1 MDRLR
6 GALLAVV
13 ITLTAVLAATAC
25 APDSTYLA
33 TTSQGMYFKIPHA
46 WHTYSQGTLK
56 RDGLLSNSLPYLI
69 AFDADP
75 KPDVKHLLAASNHPW
90 GLAEVNGITQTD
102 QLNFSLDSLLNTVLP
117 IDQIQSA
124 SGDSVSPLSPSRV
137 ITRGN
142 LRGIHAALRLSVTGQ
157 AALAVEQIS
166 LVNTP
171 TTKTW
176 VLIMGCSPACFAQ
189 QRGQI
194 DRVVNSWI
202 VKAGHK

>member
-6 GALLAVV
+6 GVLFAVV
-13 ITLTAVLAATAC
+13 IALTGVLVASAC

-33 TTSQGMYFKIPHA
+33 TSSQGMYFKIPHA
-46 WHTYSQGTLK
+46 WHTYPQSTLK
-56 RDGLLSNSLPYLI
+56 RDGLVSSNLPYLI

-75 KPDVKHLLAASNHPW
+75 KPDVKHLLASSTHPW
-90 GLAEVNGITQTD
+90 GLAEVNGITQSD
-102 QLNFSLDSLLNTVLP
+102 QLNFSLDSLLNAVLP
-117 IDQIQSA
+117 IDQIQQA
-124 SGDSVSPLSPSRV
+124 TGDSVSALAPSRV

-142 LRGIHAALRLSVTGQ
+142 LRGIQAALRLSVTGQ
-157 AALAVEQIS
+157 APLSVEQIS
-166 LVNTP
+166 LVNAP

-176 VLIMGCSPACFAQ
+176 VLLMGCSPACFAQ
-189 QRGQI
+189 QHGQI

>member
-6 GALLAVV
+6 GVLFAVV
-13 ITLTAVLAATAC
+13 IALTAVLVATAC

-33 TTSQGMYFKIPHA
+33 TSSQGMYFKIPHA
-46 WHTYSQGTLK
+46 WHTYPQSTLK
-56 RDGLLSNSLPYLI
+56 RDGLLSSNLPYLV

-75 KPDVKHLLAASNHPW
+75 KPDVKHLLASSTHPW
-90 GLAEVNGITQTD
+90 GLAEVNGITQSD
-102 QLNFSLDSLLNTVLP
+102 QLNFSLDSLLNAVLP
-117 IDQIQSA
+117 IDQISQA
-124 SGDSVSPLSPSRV
+124 TGDSVSALAPSRV

-142 LRGIHAALRLSVTGQ
+142 LRGIQAALRLSVTGQ
-157 AALAVEQIS
+157 APMSVEQIS
-166 LVNTP
+166 LVNAP

-176 VLIMGCSPACFAQ
+176 VLLMGCSPACFAQ

>member
-6 GALLAVV
+6 GALFAVV
-13 ITLTAVLAATAC
+13 ATLTAVLVGTAC

-33 TTSQGMYFKIPHA
+33 TTSQGMYFKIPHG
-46 WHTYSQGTLK
+46 WHTYSQTTLK
-56 RDGLLSNSLPYLI
+56 QDGLISSSLPYLV

-75 KPDVKHLLAASNHPW
+75 NPDVKHLLAASSHPW
-90 GLAEVNGITQTD
+90 GLAQVNGISQAN
-102 QLNFSLDSLLNTVLP
+102 QLNFSLDSLLNAILP
-117 IDQIQSA
+117 VDQIQSA
-124 SGDSVSPLSPSRV
+124 SGDSVSALSPSRV
-137 ITRGN
+137 ITRGP
-142 LRGIHAALRLSVTGQ
+142 LRGIEAALRLSVTGQ
-157 AALAVEQIS
+157 APLSVEQIS

-176 VLIMGCSPACFAQ
+176 VLLMGCSPACFAQ
-189 QRGQI
+189 QHGQI

>member
-6 GALLAVV
+6 AALSAVV
-13 ITLTAVLAATAC
+13 ITLTAVLVATAC
-25 APDSTYLA
+25 APDSTYLS
-33 TTSQGMYFKIPHA
+33 TTSQGMYFKIPHG
-46 WHTYSQGTLK
+46 WHTYAQSTLK
-56 RDGLLSNSLPYLI
+56 RDGLISSSLPYLV

-75 KPDVKHLLAASNHPW
+75 KPDVKHLLGSSTRPW
-90 GLAEVNGITQTD
+90 GLAEVDGISQAD
-102 QLNFSLDSLLNTVLP
+102 QLGFSLDSLLNKVLP
-117 IDQIQSA
+117 IDQIQQG

-142 LRGIHAALRLSVTGQ
+142 LRGIQASLRLSVTGQ
-157 AALAVEQIS
+157 APLSVEQIS

-176 VLIMGCSPACFAQ
+176 VLLMGCSPACFAQ
-189 QRGQI
+189 QHGQI